1 MSDPVKPGDVVS
13 INYVGRLADG
23 TVFDSSEGRDPLE
36 FEAGSPNVIAGM
48 SKAVV
53 GMQVG
58 EEKTVEIPPEES
70 YGERKQ
76 ELLVKVQTAQLP
88 DDAKEGD
95 ILSDGQAG
103 SPQWVVIQRDDAETI
118 LDGNHP
124 LAGKTLIFDVTLVGI
139 Q

>member
-1 MSDPVKPGDVVS
+1 MTEPVKPGDVVA
-13 INYVGRLADG
+13 INYVGRLEVG
-23 TVFDSSEGRDPLE
+23 TV
-36 FEAGSPNVIAGM
+36 FEAGSPNVISGM

-58 EEKTVEIPPEES
+58 EEKTIEIPPEES

-76 ELLVKVQTAQLP
+76 ELLVKVQTQQLP

-95 ILSDGQAG
+95 ILSDGQPG
-103 SPQWVVIQRDDAETI
+103 SPQWVVVERDDAETV